1 MGFGIKAGA
10 THRWPGT
17 YPIRTANPSAA
28 LNTGD
33 LPAAAPWRG
42 AFNVATPAETAA
54 LAAKLARALA
64 PGDVLALRGDL
75 GAGKTSFARGLI
87 AALARA
93 AGDAPL
99 EVPSPTFTL
108 VQTYEF
114 SDALLWHF
122 DLYRIARPDDAL
134 ELGIEEAFA
143 DGISLI
149 EWPER
154 LGALLPARRI
164 EVRLDF
170 AETPEARRIVI
181 EAPAEDAARLSAAL
195 A

>member
-1 MGFGIKAGA
+1 M
-10 THRWPGT
+10 
-17 YPIRTANPSAA
+17 
-28 LNTGD
+28 
-33 LPAAAPWRG
+33 AAA
-42 AFNVATPAETAA
+42 
-54 LAAKLARALA
+54 LARALA

-93 AGDAPL
+93 AGEAPP

-114 SDALLWHF
+114 PDAVLWHF

-143 DGISLI
+143 DGITLI

-154 LGALLPARRI
+154 LGGLLPARHVEVRIAFGETPDARRFEI
-164 EVRLDF
+164 EV
-170 AETPEARRIVI
+170 
-181 EAPAEDAARLSAAL
+181 PAEDAARIAA
-195 A
+195 AFA

>member
-10 THRWPGT
+10 THRWPGS
-17 YPIRTANPSAA
+17 YPIRTANPSAGA
-28 LNTGD
+28 Q
-33 LPAAAPWRG
+33 PWRG
-42 AFNVATPAETAA
+42 SFTVATPGETAA
-54 LAAKLARALA
+54 LAAKLAPALA

-93 AGDAPL
+93 AGEAPP

-114 SDALLWHF
+114 PDALLWHF
-122 DLYRIARPDDAL
+122 DLYRIDRPDDAL

-143 DGISLI
+143 EGISLI

-154 LGALLPARRI
+154 LGDFLPERRI
-164 EVRLDF
+164 EVRLGF
-170 AETPEARRIVI
+170 TESPEARRIEI
-181 EAPAEDAARLSAAL
+181 EAPAEDSARIAAAFA
-195 A
+195 

>member
-1 MGFGIKAGA
+1 MRPGAGDK
-10 THRWPGT
+10 
-17 YPIRTANPSAA
+17 
-28 LNTGD
+28 TGA
-33 LPAAAPWRG
+33 PPWRG
-42 AFNVATPAETAA
+42 SFDVSGPAETAA
-54 LAAKLARALA
+54 LAAKLARALV

-75 GAGKTSFARGLI
+75 GAGKTAFARGLI
-87 AALARA
+87 AARA
-93 AGDAPL
+93 VGQETP

-114 SDALLWHF
+114 PDALLWHF

-154 LGALLPARRI
+154 LAGLLPARRI
-164 EVRLDF
+164 EIRIAF
-170 AETPEARRIVI
+170 GETPDSRRIEV
-181 EAPAEDAARLSAAL
+181 EASAEDAVRVSSAFG
-195 A
+195 

>member
-1 MGFGIKAGA
+1 M
-10 THRWPGT
+10 PG
-17 YPIRTANPSAA
+17 
-28 LNTGD
+28 
-33 LPAAAPWRG
+33 AAPWRG
-42 AFNVATPAETAA
+42 GFTVAAPAETAA

-75 GAGKTSFARGLI
+75 GAGKTNFARALI

-93 AGDAPL
+93 ACEAPP

-114 SDALLWHF
+114 PDALLWHF
-122 DLYRIARPDDAL
+122 DLYRIERPDDAL

-154 LGALLPARRI
+154 LGDLLPARRI
-164 EVRLDF
+164 EVRFGFMESPD
-170 AETPEARRIVI
+170 ARRIEI
-181 EAPAEDAARLSAAL
+181 EAPAEDAARISAAL